1 MSDDK
6 FIPIVEAMLFAS
18 GEPLEIKQISKV
30 LNLNVSQV
38 EIIIG
43 KLVEKLKKNNS
54 GISIIK
60 LNNKYQM
67 CSNPDYS
74 EYIKDVLKINQ
85 SNALS
90 SSAMEVLA
98 IIAYNEPVTKSF
110 IQNIRGVDCSKL
122 INNLIEKSLIKET
135 GRLDIPGKPI
145 IYSTTETFLRCFGL
159 SSINDLPEVSNEGK

>member
-1 MSDDK
+1 
-6 FIPIVEAMLFAS
+6 
-18 GEPLEIKQISKV
+18 
-30 LNLNVSQV
+30 
-38 EIIIG
+38 
-43 KLVEKLKKNNS
+43 
-54 GISIIK
+54 
-60 LNNKYQM
+60 
-67 CSNPDYS
+67 
-74 EYIKDVLKINQ
+74 
-85 SNALS
+85 
-90 SSAMEVLA
+90 MEVLA